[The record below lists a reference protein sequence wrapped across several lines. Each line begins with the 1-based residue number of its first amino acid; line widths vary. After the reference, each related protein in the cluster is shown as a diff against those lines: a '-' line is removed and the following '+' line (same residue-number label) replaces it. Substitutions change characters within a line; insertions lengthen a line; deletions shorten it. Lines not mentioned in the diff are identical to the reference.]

1 MTAKAG
7 LKKASSAQEKAS
19 MKLGLYS
26 ATHMIDVLLLSRVI
40 LVSWAVAQPY
50 GKFWLGF
57 CSAMLRPL
65 YESRIRLQPWKT
77 KGRTSVENGKA
88 DGCGNQMGG

>member
-7 LKKASSAQEKAS
+7 LEKASSAQENAS

-40 LVSWAVAQPY
+40 LVSWAAAQPY
-50 GKFWLGF
+50 GK
-57 CSAMLRPL
+57 
-65 YESRIRLQPWKT
+65 Y
-77 KGRTSVENGKA
+77 
-88 DGCGNQMGG
+88 